1 MPARDSLQDEQ
12 NFRHAKESLRH
23 LIGSLDLIAIEREGL
38 ESDLAELQGA
48 YAKLEDE
55 LVRIA
60 AFGMVG
66 RGKSSLLNALVGQSA
81 FATGPT
87 HGVTRQRQMVDWDI
101 SRQTVPGRTQASR
114 AIVRVTIPSV
124 DGARIQLI
132 DTPGI
137 DEVGGEEREAL
148 ALDIA
153 QQADLILFV
162 VSGDIT
168 RVEFDALSALREAG
182 KPIILVFNKVDQ
194 YPDADRDAI
203 YATIRDDRLKEL
215 LSPDEIVMAAA
226 SPRIPVPVR
235 RADGSMTATLKEGL
249 PRVEGLRL
257 KILDIL
263 HREGRSLMALNSL
276 LFADRLNERLVR
288 RKFDIRSDYAD
299 DLVWKAARVKAAVVA
314 LNPITV
320 FDTIGGAVVD
330 VMLVVQLSKL
340 YGLPMTG
347 KGAVEL
353 LQKIA
358 LSMGSIGASEMLAML
373 GLGSLKSLLGSA
385 APVTGGLS
393 LGAYASVALTQA
405 AVAGGSCYAIGKATK
420 HYLANGASWGKR
432 GPKAAIAQIL
442 DSMDEAS
449 IVARIKDEL
458 REKIQPQANLD
469 KETESDDS
477 TTSEI
482 RSQPIQTDDSHL

>member
-1 MPARDSLQDEQ
+1 MPARDTLQDER
-12 NFRHAKESLRH
+12 NFQHAKESLRN
-23 LIGSLDLIAIEREGL
+23 LIASLDLVAIERDGL
-38 ESDLAELQGA
+38 EADLAELQGT
-48 YAKLEDE
+48 YDKLEND

-66 RGKSSLLNALVGQSA
+66 RGKSSLLNALAGTPA
-81 FATGPT
+81 FETGPT
-87 HGVTRQRQMVDWDI
+87 HGVTRQQQAVDWDI
-101 SRQTVPGRTQASR
+101 SRQPLPATSAGQSR
-114 AIVRVTIPSV
+114 AIVRVTVPSI

-148 ALDIA
+148 ALEIA
-153 QQADLILFV
+153 RKADLILFV

-168 RVEFDALSALREAG
+168 RVEFEALSTLREAG
-182 KPIILVFNKVDQ
+182 KPMILVFNKVDQ

-203 YATIRDDRLKEL
+203 YATIRDERLKEL
-215 LSPDEIVMAAA
+215 LSPDEIVMASAA
-226 SPRIPVPVR
+226 PRVPVPVR
-235 RADGSMTATLKEGL
+235 RADGSMTATLKEGM
-249 PRVEGLRL
+249 PRVESLRL
-257 KILDIL
+257 KIMDIL

-276 LFADRLNERLVR
+276 LFADRLNEQLVR
-288 RKFDIRSDYAD
+288 RKFDIRSEYAD
-299 DLVWKAARVKAAVVA
+299 ELVWKAARVKAAVVA

-340 YGLPMTG
+340 YGLPMTR

-373 GLGSLKSLLGSA
+373 GLGSLKSFLGSA

-420 HYLANGASWGKR
+420 HYLANGASWGKL
-432 GPKAAIAQIL
+432 GPKAAISQIL

-458 REKIQPQANLD
+458 RSTIQPQTD
-469 KETESDDS
+469 SKTSDAPAS
-477 TTSEI
+477 G
-482 RSQPIQTDDSHL
+482 